1 MKALLTERD
10 IALKAARSDLEKQ
23 LVEQIAEKE
32 KHILYTQSR
41 LDDLEKENE
50 LLKSE
55 LKEERNRIA
64 GASQDGE
71 AEIIETPSMVIN
83 AEVMEEEVQEG
94 TIEVVEEIIYGVK
107 GKMEMEARVMA
118 EEEAN
123 ILRAKVAELEEAIRN
138 SEEGR
143 VEGKGEGEGGEMLE
157 QLVAETREDN
167 VRLKTRIKELEQE
180 LHSMNE
186 MYESANRRS
195 SESVQEVA
203 ELKRKVADL
212 EEICGKVRGRR
223 KGKMHTRGDS
233 VYSTVVA
240 LFNTNQPTNLPIA
253 ARRHAQTHLIQ
264 VHGKWSFRHD
274 HATRE

>member
-50 LLKSE
+50 LLKCE

-138 SEEGR
+138 SEGGR
-143 VEGKGEGEGGEMLE
+143 VEGKGEGGEMLE

-203 ELKRKVADL
+203 ELKRKVADS

-223 KGKMHTRGDS
+223 KGKMHT
-233 VYSTVVA
+233 
-240 LFNTNQPTNLPIA
+240 
-253 ARRHAQTHLIQ
+253 
-264 VHGKWSFRHD
+264 
-274 HATRE
+274 